1 VKLLNFRVGGR
12 ETFGALGTEGVID
25 LGARLGTRATAGG
38 TASATAVATAGA
50 TDVISLLRAG
60 LAGEARAIVDT
71 DPRDY
76 ALGDV
81 QILKPAG
88 RGLRYFCIGV
98 NYPDRNEEYKDGSE
112 RPKYPSIFTRSHTS
126 FSAHDEPI
134 VRPRESE
141 QLDYEGEIVIVIGQG
156 NGESG
161 RRIPLANAMSHV
173 FGYTCAN
180 EGSVRDW
187 LRHSKFNVTQGKN
200 FDRSGSIGPYLVTA
214 DEVGTAPLRVTTRVN
229 GEVRQDDT
237 SDRMIFQMPY
247 LIHYISTFCT
257 LEPGDVILTGTP
269 SGAGARFD
277 PPRYLKAGDEVEVEI
292 SRVGL
297 LRNKV
302 VDDVL

>member
-1 VKLLNFRVGGR
+1 LKLLNFRVDDR
-12 ETFGALGTEGVID
+12 DRFGALGARGVVD
-25 LGARLGTRATAGG
+25 LGERLHST
-38 TASATAVATAGA
+38 A
-50 TDVISLLRAG
+50 TDVISFMRLG
-60 LAGEARAIVDT
+60 LIGAAQSVLAT
-71 DPRDY
+71 DPVDY
-76 ALGDV
+76 QLGEV
-81 QILKPAG
+81 KLLAPVG

-126 FSAHDEPI
+126 FAAPGDPI

-156 NGESG
+156 G
-161 RRIPLANAMSHV
+161 RRIPEASAMAHV
-173 FGYTCAN
+173 FGYSCAN

-214 DEVGTAPLRVTTRVN
+214 DEVGSAPLRVTTHVN
-229 GEVRQDDT
+229 GELRQDDT
-237 SDRMIFQMPY
+237 SDRMIFKMPY

-277 PPRYLKAGDEVEVEI
+277 PPRYLEPGDRVDVEV

-297 LRNKV
+297 LSNTV
-302 VDDVL
+302 VDDES